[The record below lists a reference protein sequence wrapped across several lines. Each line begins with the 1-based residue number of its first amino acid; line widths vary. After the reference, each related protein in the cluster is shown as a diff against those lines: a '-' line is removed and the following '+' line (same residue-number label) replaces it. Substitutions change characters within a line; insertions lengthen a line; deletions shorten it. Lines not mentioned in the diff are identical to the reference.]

1 MLRKKSP
8 GFGQTRTSPGLPILR
23 PPPSV
28 PRSAPE
34 TLVGTSLGGPAPSSS
49 PSAPLIP
56 GSAARFR
63 VTDLHSTR
71 CQERT
76 KPRFAILEAPS
87 SDETFRKKLGLGLQ
101 VERKT

>member
-1 MLRKKSP
+1 VTAGAHSAWPRSP
-8 GFGQTRTSPGLPILR
+8 VR
-23 PPPSV
+23 PPWVYHPHQRAGLQSFV
-28 PRSAPE
+28 TGATEQLPFRSAC
-34 TLVGTSLGGPAPSSS
+34 T
-49 PSAPLIP
+49 

-76 KPRFAILEAPS
+76 MPRFAILEAPS

>member
-1 MLRKKSP
+1 VPASECPPFRPRNSGGNLAGRASAE
-8 GFGQTRTSPGLPILR
+8 QLPF
-23 PPPSV
+23 
-28 PRSAPE
+28 RSAY
-34 TLVGTSLGGPAPSSS
+34 TGKRRAV
-49 PSAPLIP
+49 
-56 GSAARFR
+56 R